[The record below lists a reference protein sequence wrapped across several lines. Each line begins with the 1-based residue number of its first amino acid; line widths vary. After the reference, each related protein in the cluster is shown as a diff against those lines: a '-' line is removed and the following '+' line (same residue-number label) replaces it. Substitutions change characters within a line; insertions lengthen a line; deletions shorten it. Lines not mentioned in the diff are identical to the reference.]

1 MDSRIIAKM
10 PTNLGF
16 DEVETLSLMTLTAW
30 ESLFDRLDVAKPVAG
45 GQRVL
50 LVIGGAGG
58 VGSVAI
64 QLAKI
69 LTDLTVVA
77 SASCDESVAWCQ
89 KLGADFSSI
98 ITKILRSNLKNWA
111 LPSLNVC
118 FLRATATLI

>member
-1 MDSRIIAKM
+1 M

-16 DEVETLSLMTLTAW
+16 DEVGTLSLMTLTAW
-30 ESLFDRLDVAKPVAG
+30 ESLFDRPDVAKPVAG

-64 QLAKI
+64 QLAKV

-77 SASCDESVAWCQ
+77 SASCDESVSWCQ
-89 KLGADFSSI
+89 KLGR
-98 ITKILRSNLKNWA
+98 IL
-111 LPSLNVC
+111 
-118 FLRATATLI
+118 